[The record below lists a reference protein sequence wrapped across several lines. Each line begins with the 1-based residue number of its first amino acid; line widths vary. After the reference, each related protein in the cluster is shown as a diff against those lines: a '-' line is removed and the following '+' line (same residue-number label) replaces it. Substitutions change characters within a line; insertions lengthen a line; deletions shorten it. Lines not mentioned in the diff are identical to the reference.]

1 MFNKN
6 TSSLTYKDINELL
19 YLKQEGEG
27 QRLDY
32 KRELHKD
39 GKEFAKDVTAFAN
52 ADGGYIILG
61 IDEKSKVVVGV
72 SDKIGNLKIEDW
84 IENVLNANVS
94 ETIVYEIKCIP
105 VSFEEEVPLY
115 AVVIFIPES
124 INKPVYVI
132 ADQKTI
138 CYIRKGGSV
147 FYAKPDDIKKMYEKK
162 TAIAVQPEINIR
174 QKSKG
179 NNSIQIGINQGT
191 IIKTQKVTKKNEVVT
206 NPEIHISQEQA
217 KQILDKINEIVEI
230 NEKAGLF
237 KSTKDKGIFFSQT
250 WTSLKNKFN
259 VTSYHLLPKERFD
272 EVMTWL
278 KKQIAYEHRP
288 KMRKGNNQEWKK
300 SIYTAIYAKA
310 QKELGMDKEGIYQI
324 AYEHLNLKQPISS
337 LKELSDTR
345 LNKLYKFII
354 SR

>member
-1 MFNKN
+1 MFNKK

-19 YLKQEGEG
+19 YLKKEGEG

-32 KRELHKD
+32 KRELYKD

-52 ADGGYIILG
+52 AEGGYIILG
-61 IDEKSKVVVGV
+61 IDEKSKVVIGV
-72 SDKIGNLKIEDW
+72 SDKIGNIKIEDW

-105 VSFEEEVPLY
+105 VSFEEVPLY
-115 AVVIFIPES
+115 AMVIFIPES

-237 KSTKDKGIFFSQT
+237 KSTKDRGIFFSQT